1 MEKRPEIVQTFIDS
15 IPIFAG
21 MMMYEMMNKILK
33 RELDEK
39 IECWFESMDDL

>member
-1 MEKRPEIVQTFIDS
+1 MEKNPEIVQKLIDS